1 MATDKDR
8 VTLYI
13 DEGIHTDMKAFVR
26 AQGTTLSAFTRFI
39 YMYVL
44 SLAQLDKLLAYQ
56 LDGLSVRYP
65 QGVPE
70 GEREAVQREFA
81 ELREKMFERWI
92 GQLRGYLMGT
102 GTPGEFDG
110 AAQNAM
116 RQLFYFLWNEMA
128 TNYKPKPPAKPATE
142 REEP

>member
-13 DEGIHTDMKAFVR
+13 DEGIHTDMKAFVKE
-26 AQGTTLSAFTRFI
+26 QGTTLSAFTRFM

-44 SLAQLDKLLAYQ
+44 SLAQLDKLLTYQ
-56 LDGLSVRYP
+56 LNGLATRYP

-70 GEREAVQREFA
+70 GEREEVQREFA
-81 ELREKMFERWI
+81 ELRERMFERWI

-102 GTPGEFDG
+102 GIPGEFDG
-110 AAQNAM
+110 AAQSAM
-116 RQLFYFLWNEMA
+116 RQLFYLMWNGLA
-128 TNYKPKPPAKPATE
+128 TNYTPSPPAKPASGQGE
-142 REEP
+142 S